1 MRAYSMQAIARGA
14 DGVMFFQWRQSVA
27 GAERFHSG
35 MLPHFGAESRV
46 FKSIAALGA
55 ELPGLDSVVGEKNA
69 ASVAIVFEWDSWWSL
84 EQPAVPAAISYV
96 DEVFAWYRRFWARN
110 LVVDFVRADDDL
122 TAYPLVIV
130 PSLFSATPSS
140 LQNLGSV
147 AVAGAQLVVTF
158 QTGVVDA
165 NSRISEG
172 GYLGPLADVLGI
184 RVEEFAPFA
193 APGLRGPSS
202 VDSPLGSIRGDV
214 TGVDHVRTWAE
225 FLHVIDADIMATFVG
240 DSLDN
245 WPAVTRRASQAG
257 FGAAWYVA
265 TVLGDNSLDR
275 LIQRLIDDA
284 KIADKAIAAPEGVEV
299 VLRGSSRF
307 SINHTDQPVVQ
318 FDETI
323 PARGVLVEKR

>member
-1 MRAYSMQAIARGA
+1 M
-14 DGVMFFQWRQSVA
+14 
-27 GAERFHSG
+27 
-35 MLPHFGAESRV
+35 
-46 FKSIAALGA
+46 
-55 ELPGLDSVVGEKNA
+55 
-69 ASVAIVFEWDSWWSL
+69 
-84 EQPAVPAAISYV
+84 
-96 DEVFAWYRRFWARN
+96 
-110 LVVDFVRADDDL
+110 
-122 TAYPLVIV
+122 
-130 PSLFSATPSS
+130 
-140 LQNLGSV
+140 
-147 AVAGAQLVVTF
+147 
-158 QTGVVDA
+158 
-165 NSRISEG
+165 
-172 GYLGPLADVLGI
+172 
-184 RVEEFAPFA
+184 
-193 APGLRGPSS
+193 
-202 VDSPLGSIRGDV
+202 
-214 TGVDHVRTWAE
+214 RTWAE